1 MGQSSSSSSPSF
13 ISSRNSTRVP
23 KNDRRHLLLS
33 GDENENGNGNGNGN
47 ERYISAETTQLLTPD
62 PDEDIEE
69 NDGGTRGSGNGNGN
83 GNGNGIRYTTI
94 IGRHDGHACFHP
106 HAFGDMCYP
115 QDEFGN
121 LPVYKTIHRVRRDI
135 ISAIDDPYSLEQLRD
150 PRLNVSVVRP
160 LVDRLYD
167 LDDLSVVYCLLV
179 NKTQFQREQVALPHQ
194 QSICTTR
201 AHLCEIV
208 ANRVLRRFH
217 EDHTG
222 SEGLL
227 VLSRI
232 LVGGFDPF
240 QGAPNNVIRESS
252 SFGWAAQSRTGV
264 NRRLPALEI
273 AITSQSK
280 AFLSSSACQK
290 VISAIYEGR
299 IIYTPTAFMDILPD
313 HYKNKPISLY
323 NPREAPLFNQ
333 YRLIVPRTRN
343 YLEVCHFLLLL
354 VFYLYVMADRDPSTF
369 GGMELSF
376 IIYTSG
382 WTLDQ
387 FCSILEHG
395 WHVYTQNLW
404 SFLDVTFA
412 AIFGIY
418 LALRFKGWR
427 TDNVSTGQQALDVLA
442 MGAPVLVPR
451 LAFNLMSEN
460 MLFISLRAMM
470 RDFTV
475 LTILAVWCFAGFLL
489 SMIWLGNGI
498 HEPITVSKWML
509 WIWFGLDGT
518 GITTSAQFHWL
529 LGPILMVTFAF
540 LGNTLFLTILVSML
554 STTFST
560 IVSNTTAEIQFRRA
574 VLTLEGVKSDSLFAY
589 FPPFNILALFVLM
602 PLKFVLTPRWFHK
615 INVAAVRFL
624 NAPLLLLIGYLE
636 RRQLW
641 AGPRRQREAEQ
652 LPRLPHRP
660 RLWDFSRGFSVHGDL
675 QAVFDAEPPS
685 DVESEIEREVD
696 NDVPHDRNIFENE
709 FAREYHNHAST
720 KSNSVSQSGQKNPR
734 EHMKRR
740 DTVTST
746 KRIRRDSVAPFAGM
760 SIPKHLRDLLNE
772 ESSDEEG
779 EDIRSRLGKL
789 EDCMGRVEGL
799 LGRLC
804 KELDGKSVEGGEDRL
819 GEEREGTVSD
829 LDRSVAVEFS
839 DE

>member
-1 MGQSSSSSSPSF
+1 MGQSFSSSSSSISISPRTPSHP
-13 ISSRNSTRVP
+13 RNDPR
-23 KNDRRHLLLS
+23 NILL
-33 GDENENGNGNGNGN
+33 NENG
-47 ERYISAETTQLLTPD
+47 RYHPTETTQLLTPD
-62 PDEDIEE
+62 PEE
-69 NDGGTRGSGNGNGN
+69 GLEGGDGTGGSAHGNGNGRN
-83 GNGNGIRYTTI
+83 AVL
-94 IGRHDGHACFHP
+94 GRHDGHACFHP
-106 HAFGDMCYP
+106 HAIGDICYP
-115 QDEFGN
+115 QDEFGD
-121 LPVYKTIHRVRRDI
+121 LPVYKTIHRIRRDI

-179 NKTQFQREQVALPHQ
+179 NKTQFQREQLALPHQ

-227 VLSRI
+227 LLSRI

-240 QGAPNNVIRESS
+240 QGAPNNIIRESS

-273 AITSQSK
+273 AIISQSK

-299 IIYTPTAFMDILPD
+299 VIYTPTAFMDILPD

-369 GGMELSF
+369 GGMELLF

-412 AIFGIY
+412 SIFGIY
-418 LALRFKGWR
+418 LVLRFKGWH
-427 TDNVSTGQQALDVLA
+427 TDNVGTGQQALDVLA
-442 MGAPVLVPR
+442 LGAPVLVPR

-470 RDFTV
+470 RDFAV
-475 LTILAVWCFAGFLL
+475 LTLLAVWCFAGFLL

-498 HEPITVSKWML
+498 HKPITISKWML

-518 GITTSAQFHWL
+518 GISTSGQFHWL

-560 IVSNTTAEIQFRRA
+560 IVSNATAEIQFRRA

-641 AGPRRQREAEQ
+641 AGPRRQKEAEQ
-652 LPRLPHRP
+652 LPRLPQRP
-660 RLWDFSRGFSVHGDL
+660 RLWNFSRGFSVHGDL
-675 QAVFDAEPPS
+675 QAVFDEEPPTDIEDEIEA
-685 DVESEIEREVD
+685 DVE
-696 NDVPHDRNIFENE
+696 NDVPGDRNIFESE
-709 FAREYHNHAST
+709 FSRELNHTTS
-720 KSNSVSQSGQKNPR
+720 KSNLPSGQKNPR
-734 EHMKRR
+734 ENMKRR
-740 DTVTST
+740 DTANSSS

-772 ESSDEEG
+772 GSSDDES
-779 EDIRSRLGKL
+779 EDIRGRLGKL
-789 EDCMGRVEGL
+789 EECMGRMEGL

-804 KELDGKSVEGGEDRL
+804 RELDGKSLEGGVEDA
-819 GEEREGTVSD
+819 GEEREGTISD

-839 DE
+839 DD

>member
-1 MGQSSSSSSPSF
+1 MGQASSSPSTSPISPRTTTLPRNYRGNSREDEHERF
-13 ISSRNSTRVP
+13 IST
-23 KNDRRHLLLS
+23 
-33 GDENENGNGNGNGN
+33 
-47 ERYISAETTQLLTPD
+47 ETTQLLTPD
-62 PDEDIEE
+62 PEEDIEGDADVRSG
-69 NDGGTRGSGNGNGN
+69 DGHRSMV
-83 GNGNGIRYTTI
+83 
-94 IGRHDGHACFHP
+94 IGRHDGHACYHP
-106 HAFGDMCYP
+106 HAIGDICYP
-115 QDEFGN
+115 QDEFGD
-121 LPVYKTIHRVRRDI
+121 LPVYKTIHRIRRDI

-160 LVDRLYD
+160 LVDKLYD

-179 NKTQFQREQVALPHQ
+179 NKTQFQREQLALPHQ

-227 VLSRI
+227 LLSRI

-240 QGAPNNVIRESS
+240 QGAPNNVIQESS
-252 SFGWAAQSRTGV
+252 NFGWAAKSRTGA

-273 AITSQSK
+273 AIISQSK

-369 GGMELSF
+369 GGMELLF
-376 IIYTSG
+376 IVYTSG
-382 WTLDQ
+382 WSLDQ

-418 LALRFKGWR
+418 LALRFKGWH
-427 TDNVSTGQQALDVLA
+427 TDNVCTGQQALDVLA
-442 MGAPVLVPR
+442 LGAPVLVPR

-560 IVSNTTAEIQFRRA
+560 IVSNATAEIQFRRA

-641 AGPRRQREAEQ
+641 AGPRRQKEAEQ

-685 DVESEIEREVD
+685 EIASEIGIESD
-696 NDVPHDRNIFENE
+696 NDIRRDRNVFEND
-709 FAREYHNHAST
+709 FAREFNGST
-720 KSNSVSQSGQKNPR
+720 KSKSKSGQKPVNPR

-740 DTVTST
+740 DTANSA

-760 SIPKHLRDLLNE
+760 TIPKHLRDLLNE
-772 ESSDEEG
+772 GSSDEEG
-779 EDIRSRLGKL
+779 EDIKGRLEKL
-789 EDCMGRVEGL
+789 EQCMGRVEGL

-804 KELDGKSVEGGEDRL
+804 RDLDGKSEEGGAED
-819 GEEREGTVSD
+819 GDVGGEGTLSD
-829 LDRSVAVEFS
+829 LDTSVAVEFS
-839 DE
+839 DD

>member
-1 MGQSSSSSSPSF
+1 MG
-13 ISSRNSTRVP
+13 V
-23 KNDRRHLLLS
+23 
-33 GDENENGNGNGNGN
+33 E
-47 ERYISAETTQLLTPD
+47 
-62 PDEDIEE
+62 
-69 NDGGTRGSGNGNGN
+69 
-83 GNGNGIRYTTI
+83 
-94 IGRHDGHACFHP
+94 
-106 HAFGDMCYP
+106 
-115 QDEFGN
+115 
-121 LPVYKTIHRVRRDI
+121 
-135 ISAIDDPYSLEQLRD
+135 IDDPYSLEQLRD

-217 EDHTG
+217 EDHTS

-227 VLSRI
+227 LLSRI

-252 SFGWAAQSRTGV
+252 NFGWAVHSRTGA

-273 AITSQSK
+273 AIISQSK

-299 IIYTPTAFMDILPD
+299 VIYTPTAFMDILPD

-354 VFYLYVMADRDPSTF
+354 VFYLYVMADRDPATF
-369 GGMELSF
+369 GGMELFF

-382 WTLDQ
+382 WSLDQ

-412 AIFGIY
+412 AIFGVY
-418 LALRFKGWR
+418 LVLRLRGWR
-427 TDNVSTGQQALDVLA
+427 TDNIGTSQQALDVLA
-442 MGAPVLVPR
+442 LGAPVLVPR

-560 IVSNTTAEIQFRRA
+560 IVSNATAEIQFRRA

-624 NAPLLLLIGYLE
+624 NAPLLLLISYLE

-641 AGPRRQREAEQ
+641 AGPRRQKEAEQ
-652 LPRLPHRP
+652 LPRLPPRP

-675 QAVFDAEPPS
+675 QAVFEAEPPI
-685 DVESEIEREVD
+685 DIANEIEIEAD
-696 NDVPHDRNIFENE
+696 NDVPHDRNFFENE
-709 FAREYHNHAST
+709 FAREFNAST
-720 KSNSVSQSGQKNPR
+720 KSNVQSGQKSANPR
-734 EHMKRR
+734 ENMKRR
-740 DTVTST
+740 DTANSS

-772 ESSDEEG
+772 GSSDEEG
-779 EDIRSRLGKL
+779 EHIRVRLGKL
-789 EDCMGRVEGL
+789 EECMGRVEGL

-804 KELDGKSVEGGEDRL
+804 RELDGKSVDEDSGGE
-819 GEEREGTVSD
+819 GREGTMSD
-829 LDRSVAVEFS
+829 LDTSVAVEFS

>member
-1 MGQSSSSSSPSF
+1 MGQASSSPSLSPISPRPTTLPRNYRGNARENQNERF
-13 ISSRNSTRVP
+13 IST
-23 KNDRRHLLLS
+23 
-33 GDENENGNGNGNGN
+33 
-47 ERYISAETTQLLTPD
+47 ETTQLLTPD
-62 PDEDIEE
+62 PEDIEG
-69 NDGGTRGSGNGNGN
+69 DADVRSGNGD
-83 GNGNGIRYTTI
+83 RSTV
-94 IGRHDGHACFHP
+94 IGRHDGHACYHP
-106 HAFGDMCYP
+106 HAIGDICYP
-115 QDEFGN
+115 QDEFGD
-121 LPVYKTIHRVRRDI
+121 LPVYKTIHRIRRDI

-160 LVDRLYD
+160 LVDKLYD

-179 NKTQFQREQVALPHQ
+179 NKTQFQREQLALPHQ

-227 VLSRI
+227 LLSRI

-240 QGAPNNVIRESS
+240 QGAPNNVIQESS
-252 SFGWAAQSRTGV
+252 NFGWAVKSRTGA

-273 AITSQSK
+273 AIISQSK

-299 IIYTPTAFMDILPD
+299 VIYTPTAFMDILPD

-354 VFYLYVMADRDPSTF
+354 VFYLYVMADRDPATF
-369 GGMELSF
+369 GGMELLF
-376 IIYTSG
+376 IVYTSG
-382 WTLDQ
+382 WSLDQ

-418 LALRFKGWR
+418 LALRFKGWH
-427 TDNVSTGQQALDVLA
+427 TDNVGTGQQALDVLA
-442 MGAPVLVPR
+442 LGAPVLVPR

-540 LGNTLFLTILVSML
+540 LGNTLFLTILKFNS
-554 STTFST
+554 
-560 IVSNTTAEIQFRRA
+560 A
-574 VLTLEGVKSDSLFAY
+574 VL
-589 FPPFNILALFVLM
+589 
-602 PLKFVLTPRWFHK
+602 
-615 INVAAVRFL
+615 FL
-624 NAPLLLLIGYLE
+624 
-636 RRQLW
+636 
-641 AGPRRQREAEQ
+641 
-652 LPRLPHRP
+652 
-660 RLWDFSRGFSVHGDL
+660 
-675 QAVFDAEPPS
+675 PS
-685 DVESEIEREVD
+685 KV
-696 NDVPHDRNIFENE
+696 
-709 FAREYHNHAST
+709 
-720 KSNSVSQSGQKNPR
+720 
-734 EHMKRR
+734 
-740 DTVTST
+740 
-746 KRIRRDSVAPFAGM
+746 
-760 SIPKHLRDLLNE
+760 
-772 ESSDEEG
+772 
-779 EDIRSRLGKL
+779 
-789 EDCMGRVEGL
+789 
-799 LGRLC
+799 
-804 KELDGKSVEGGEDRL
+804 
-819 GEEREGTVSD
+819 
-829 LDRSVAVEFS
+829 
-839 DE
+839 